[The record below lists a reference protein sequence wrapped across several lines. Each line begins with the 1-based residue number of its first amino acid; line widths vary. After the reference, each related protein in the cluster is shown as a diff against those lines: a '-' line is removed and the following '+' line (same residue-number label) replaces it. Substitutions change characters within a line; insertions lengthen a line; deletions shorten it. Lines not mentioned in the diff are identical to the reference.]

1 MPARIEHRTE
11 GGTEVKRCSKCTE
24 WKSLDKYTRNIAK
37 PDNLCDKCTQCLAEY
52 RHTRLELD
60 KAYRKANRDK
70 VNLWKRNERGRK
82 KENPDDV
89 YIQSRLKENL
99 ARRLRLLLE
108 GQKSQNT
115 MDLIGCSTEFLKS
128 HLESTWSEGMSWD
141 NYGLHGWH
149 IDHRIPCAAFDQSDP
164 TERAAC
170 WNYRNLQAMWG
181 SENLSKSNEF
191 STSEK
196 ESYLR
201 SFGDQILV
209 AKVNG

>member
-11 GGTEVKRCSKCTE
+11 EGVELKRCSRCE
-24 WKSLDKYTRNIAK
+24 GWKSLDNYTVETRRADGLHYNCK
-37 PDNLCDKCTQCLAEY
+37 QCLAEY
-52 RHTRLELD
+52 RHERLEHD

-70 VNLWKRNERGRK
+70 VNKWDKNSRDRK
-82 KENPDDV
+82 KANPDDV
-89 YIQSRLKENL
+89 YIQRRIRENV
-99 ARRLRLLLE
+99 ARRMRHLLH
-108 GQKSQNT
+108 GQKSQHT
-115 MDLIGCSTEFLKS
+115 VELLGCSADFLKS
-128 HLESTWSEGMSWD
+128 HLEGTWSEGMSWD
-141 NYGLHGWH
+141 NYGVWH

-181 SENLSKSNEF
+181 AENLSKSNEF

-201 SFGDQILV
+201 LFVNQILV